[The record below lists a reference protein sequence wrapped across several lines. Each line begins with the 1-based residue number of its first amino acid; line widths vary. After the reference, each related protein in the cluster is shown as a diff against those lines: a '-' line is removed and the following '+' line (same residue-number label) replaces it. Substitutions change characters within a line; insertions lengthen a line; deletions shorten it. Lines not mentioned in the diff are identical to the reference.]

1 MLETWERFYAKQPV
15 RNIEI
20 NPSSR
25 RKYRTRDAEY
35 TSSSEYYTS
44 IPPPTLRRIALLSY
58 QYGIETTHPFY
69 TNVVSKHIYL
79 CLILYEYSILFLRL
93 THNALG
99 SDRYDLPE
107 LPPGEA
113 PEPILSFME
122 HTYRLGRGRATHDGD
137 AGEPLLLTPLIE
149 DNKIE
154 EARAAAY
161 VNPDY
166 LLPGMDSYAGYLTV
180 NKEYNANLWFWY
192 FPVSDQPVEE
202 TPWIIWLQGGPGASS
217 LYGLF
222 TEIGPLVVTDENEL
236 KELQYSWG
244 KNHSLL
250 FIDNPVGTGFSFTY
264 DDRGFATNQTT
275 IGENLY
281 TALQQFL
288 TLFPELRKAP
298 LTIAGE
304 SYAGK
309 HIPSLGVQILWNKH
323 QDKPINLQGLAIG
336 NGFIDPLSL
345 QRYSYFVREVGLV
358 DDKVA
363 NVMNQLETAIVQ
375 FIKAD
380 QMLKAYAYYNYLL
393 QLFLSESKLNN
404 LYNYLEDD
412 ISLDGAY
419 LDYIQRTDIRKALH
433 VGNTNFTSIGVV
445 YRKLVPDFMAS
456 GKSMLEE
463 LLENYRVMLF
473 NGHLDIIVA
482 YHPSVNTYESLS
494 FSGTME
500 YKTAKR
506 RAWYH
511 DGQLAGYYKTAGNLT
526 EVMIRGAG
534 HMVPANKP
542 AAALGLISAFARGIT
557 LDEDTGSLVNIEK
570 NLSKTHPQPV

>member
-1 MLETWERFYAKQPV
+1 MLAKWL
-15 RNIEI
+15 
-20 NPSSR
+20 
-25 RKYRTRDAEY
+25 
-35 TSSSEYYTS
+35 
-44 IPPPTLRRIALLSY
+44 TLFTCLHQVLTADRSY
-58 QYGIETTHPFY
+58 
-69 TNVVSKHIYL
+69 S
-79 CLILYEYSILFLRL
+79 
-93 THNALG
+93 
-99 SDRYDLPE
+99 LPE

-113 PEPILSFME
+113 PEPIVTFME
-122 HTYRLGRGRATHDGD
+122 RTYQPARTRAGFEG
-137 AGEPLLLTPLIE
+137 GEPLLLTPLIE
-149 DNKIE
+149 ANKLQ
-154 EARAAAY
+154 EARRAAY
-161 VNPDY
+161 VDPDF
-166 LLPGMDSYAGYLTV
+166 LLPDMDSYSGYLTV

-192 FPVSDQPVEE
+192 FPVADKSIEE

-222 TEIGPLVVTDENEL
+222 TEIGPFTVVDDFLIEE
-236 KELQYSWG
+236 KKYSWG

-250 FIDNPVGTGFSFTY
+250 FIDNPVGTGFSFTD

-309 HIPSLGVQILWNKH
+309 HIPSLGVQILWNKE
-323 QDKPINLQGLAIG
+323 QDEPINLQGLAIG

-363 NVMNQLETAIVQ
+363 NFMVQLETAVVQ
-375 FIKAD
+375 FINSGE
-380 QMLKAYAYYNYLL
+380 MLKAYAYYNYLL
-393 QLFLSESKLNN
+393 QLFLTESKLTN
-404 LYNYLEDD
+404 LYNFLEDD

-419 LDYIQRTDIRKALH
+419 LDFLQRDEIRRALH
-433 VGNTNFTSIGVV
+433 IGNTNFTSIGVV

-456 GKSMLEE
+456 AKAWLEE
-463 LLENYRVMLF
+463 LLENYRVMLY

-482 YHPSVNTYESLS
+482 YHPSVNTYETLS
-494 FSGTME
+494 FSGTSE
-500 YKTAKR
+500 FRSAKR
-506 RAWYH
+506 HPWYH
-511 DGQLAGYYKTAGNLT
+511 DGNLAGYYKTAGNLT

-534 HMVPANKP
+534 HMVPADKP
-542 AAALGLISAFARGIT
+542 AAALGLISAFARSLT
-557 LDEDTGSLVNIEK
+557 LENDTGVLVDVQK
-570 NLSKTHPQPV
+570 NLRTHRPPL